1 MADMR
6 TLDRKY
12 LATHPAGEEPAVF
25 EVSIDLPASVD
36 VPNNPDGTR
45 PQVTLKA
52 TSDTYGNLLGILGYV
67 HGVEVGQ
74 NIVMLVVENAD
85 ERKMAEYDSVLAA
98 APYLREAAAE
108 IVTPFRTFIQTLE
121 LQTSNDEDSMITAS
135 LEITAPSITHAGLA
149 LKSMTRP
156 HVLNELAIS
165 FSPET
170 HDDDDFADNHV
181 LVVS

>member
-1 MADMR
+1 MLAMR

-12 LATHPAGEEPAVF
+12 LATHPVGDEPAVF
-25 EVSIDLPASVD
+25 EVSIEVPESMDL
-36 VPNNPDGTR
+36 PNNPDGTR

-52 TSDTYGNLLGILGYV
+52 TSDTYGNLLGLLGYV
-67 HGVEVGQ
+67 HGVDVGQ
-74 NIVMLVVENAD
+74 NIVMLVIENAD
-85 ERKMAEYDSVLAA
+85 ERKMAEYETVLAA

-108 IVTPFRTFIQTLE
+108 VVTPFRTFTQTLE
-121 LQTSNDEDSMITAS
+121 LQTSDGEDSMVTAT

-170 HDDDDFADNHV
+170 QDDEDFADNHV

>member
-1 MADMR
+1 MR

-52 TSDTYGNLLGILGYV
+52 TSDTYANLLGILGYV

-85 ERKMAEYDSVLAA
+85 ERKMAKYETVLAA

-108 IVTPFRTFIQTLE
+108 MVTPFRTFTQTLE
-121 LQTSNDEDSMITAS
+121 LQTSEDENSMVTAS

-170 HDDDDFADNHV
+170 QDDDDLADNHV